1 MELPESAALVARL
14 VVVEAVGSTNTE
26 LVRLVLAAPA
36 EWPAPSLLIT
46 DRQLAGRGRLG
57 RSWTAPPG
65 EALAISVLLRP
76 AVPAGR
82 LGWLSLAAGAA
93 MTEALTGLG
102 VAARAKW
109 PNDVLIG
116 GRKVCGILAEALPD
130 PSTLRQA
137 QDGAGSGQRAAGVVI
152 GAGLNHRIGRAD
164 LPVAT
169 ATSLA
174 LEGGPTD
181 PDLLVA
187 AYLRRLLALADAFE
201 RAGGDPEASGLRRA
215 VLAVSDTVGRR
226 VRVRLP
232 DGSDVVGEAV
242 DIDKDGRIVVDRGPI
257 PGRLACATGD
267 VEHLRYE

>member
-1 MELPESAALVARL
+1 MELPESAVLVARL

-26 LVRLVLAAPA
+26 LVRLVTASPA
-36 EWPAPSLLIT
+36 DWPAPSVLVT

-57 RSWTAPPG
+57 RTWTAPPG
-65 EALAISVLLRP
+65 DALAISVLLRP
-76 AVPAGR
+76 GVPAGR
-82 LGWLSLAAGAA
+82 FGWLSLAAGAA
-93 MTEALTGLG
+93 MTEALIGLG

-116 GRKVCGILAEALPD
+116 GRKVCGVLAEALP
-130 PSTLRQA
+130 
-137 QDGAGSGQRAAGVVI
+137 AAGVVI
-152 GAGLNHRIGRAD
+152 GAGLNHRIGRPD

-201 RAGGDPEASGLRRA
+201 TSGGDPEASGLRRA

-226 VRVRLP
+226 VRVSLP

-242 DIDKDGRIVVDRGPI
+242 DIDQDGRIVVDRGPI
-257 PGRLACATGD
+257 GGRLACASGD

>member
-1 MELPESAALVARL
+1 MELPESATLVARL
-14 VVVEAVGSTNTE
+14 EVMAAVGSTNSE

-36 EWPAPSLLIT
+36 EWPAPSVLIT
-46 DRQLAGRGRLG
+46 DRQTTGRGRLG
-57 RSWTAPPG
+57 RTWTAPPG
-65 EALAISVLLRP
+65 DALAISVLLRP

-82 LGWLSLAAGAA
+82 FGWLSLAAGAA
-93 MTEALTGLG
+93 MTEALIGLG

-116 GRKVCGILAEALPD
+116 GRKVCGILAEAVPD
-130 PSTLRQA
+130 
-137 QDGAGSGQRAAGVVI
+137 AAGVVV

-187 AYLRRLLALADAFE
+187 AYLRRLLALAGAFE
-201 RAGGDPEASGLRRA
+201 TAGGDPEASGLRRA

-226 VRVRLP
+226 VRVHLP
-232 DGSDVVGEAV
+232 DGSDLVGEAV
-242 DIDKDGRIVVDRGPI
+242 DIDQDGRIVVDRGPI
-257 PGRLACATGD
+257 RGRLACATGD